1 MPFIFILFQEPP
13 FLSIEIDI
21 YSAKALLKM
30 LIPSGICHV
39 FGVVLCHLKPFSTLR
54 NQDSSIG
61 YANSKLMFAG
71 EPTAIET
78 IETSKNSA
86 QPTYDLQGRRL
97 TQQPRKGVY
106 VRDGRKVVVK

>member
-1 MPFIFILFQEPP
+1 MPFLFVLFQQPP

-54 NQDSSIG
+54 NHLVKTFKYELFVGFDG
-61 YANSKLMFAG
+61 KNYLC
-71 EPTAIET
+71 IEIT
-78 IETSKNSA
+78 NK
-86 QPTYDLQGRRL
+86 
-97 TQQPRKGVY
+97 
-106 VRDGRKVVVK
+106 